1 MPRKGKSKNSAITR
15 PYFIV
20 DIDKLFKPNSE
31 SIQNPNKETEDLLN
45 ASIYSNALKKA
56 IEKAPADNGT
66 FIIGLFGEWGIG
78 KSTIIKNV
86 QADLEKQNK
95 QNYKFIVYDA
105 WKFVKDSFRRAFLLH
120 LVDSLELNKQ
130 QYIGKFYT
138 NKSEDIEIKLTFNK
152 RKFWIFTVLPWCIYS
167 LIVISLLLYCGALNW
182 EQKAAIAIIGAF
194 ISFVIKSYA
203 KLFDELKIN
212 KQTPYLFSEEQ
223 FADCFSGI
231 LKQTLKQ
238 PNFITRLCNL
248 GKGTP
253 LFDKLIIV
261 IDNIDRCSP
270 DTTYELLSTIKTFLI
285 NHDNLILI
293 IPVDEVA
300 LCEHLQAKFGGD
312 PNRAKEFLRKIFNL
326 EIRIK
331 PLENVELYD
340 FANKTNQD
348 YNLGFSPD
356 AIDIISKEYASNPR
370 RIIQFFN
377 NAKAEW
383 DIIYQRLQNFSD
395 TDIELAKNTMCK
407 LLIIR
412 EEWDFYYNQ
421 IRQDPSKLLSGTYSG
436 QENKKSISALNIFLK
451 ATEFYPVITDES
463 KLTKII
469 SNNKL
474 FDDLPIKTISDLK
487 SLDIDKVASFI
498 KKSEDNQAKI
508 IKYIEK
514 QIKLSLKRDIIGNTV
529 SLFKFTLQTNCAIGG
544 LSNQNNIRLQT
555 VLKGHI
561 GSIVSTMLEKASIED
576 FADDLISYINM
587 LNQHNQT
594 YIFTEIMD
602 NCIVPTIK
610 LPDYPKEYIA
620 TSTDLLYAKLI
631 TSMADKKLF
640 NKYKKHFST
649 WKQYIS
655 DEILDIDKIA
665 AADLKYFIT
674 DELQKSLINTISLK
688 DNEET
693 QNLHTSVYLLEHY
706 NQNPQLV
713 SAIFDKLNSI
723 YPQYNPGQKSKSI
736 KFINSILSILMV
748 IQPKNFTANIFP
760 VINKLLA
767 NRYYGQ
773 NIAAHESYAD
783 REEYIKVIDLLCSVL
798 NFSLNTEIPQE
809 TTTELNAF
817 LKTLLLKLIGR
828 QPDLRIHIIK
838 SIRTHITNEHS
849 DITQLAD
856 FVFGT
861 NVHDEDYAHIIKN
874 SAIWRYSNRDK
885 NSPDYYCIDDNKLA
899 AEIQSFLPELNTSDT
914 TKQSLLQNLLDY
926 LIIHRENAVKL
937 AIQTVNDGKI
947 ITNLPPKAKT
957 MALQHIY
964 ANIGEYESDTPML
977 KLIAQNGD
985 TEAIKDLVE
994 NILLKKMVDPNTK
1007 NVALEIFDS
1016 IPKAKATKYR
1026 KKMNALK

>member
-1 MPRKGKSKNSAITR
+1 MLHRVKKEK
-15 PYFIV
+15 
-20 DIDKLFKPNSE
+20 DI
-31 SIQNPNKETEDLLN
+31 NKETEDLLN
-45 ASIYSNALKKA
+45 GSIYSNTLKKA
-56 IEKAPADNGT
+56 IENAPVNNGT
-66 FIIGLFGEWGIG
+66 FVIGLFGEWGIG

-86 QADLEKQNK
+86 KEHLEQSSEKS
-95 QNYKFIVYDA
+95 YKFVIYDA
-105 WKFVKDSFRRAFLLH
+105 WKFVNDSFRRAFLLH
-120 LVDSLELNKQ
+120 LVDSLTLSKTP
-130 QYIGKFYT
+130 YMDKFYT
-138 NKSEDIEIKLTFNK
+138 TISEDKEIKVAYNS
-152 RKFWIFTVLPWCIYS
+152 RKFWLFTIFPWVLCLGSIGSLWYWGKSDSTILKIIYTIITPFITLVINS
-167 LIVISLLLYCGALNW
+167 LGKV
-182 EQKAAIAIIGAF
+182 
-194 ISFVIKSYA
+194 
-203 KLFDELKIN
+203 FDELKIT
-212 KQTPYLFSEEQ
+212 KQTPAIFSAEQ
-223 FADCFSGI
+223 FTDCFSDI
-231 LKQTLKQ
+231 LNKSLKKT
-238 PNFITRLCNL
+238 NFITRLYNWVIGSPSC
-248 GKGTP
+248 
-253 LFDKLIIV
+253 DKLVIV
-261 IDNIDRCSP
+261 IDNIDRCSAE
-270 DTTYELLSTIKTFLI
+270 TTYELLSTIKTFLI
-285 NHDNLILI
+285 NHDNLIFV
-293 IPVDEVA
+293 IPVDELA
-300 LCEHLQAKFGGD
+300 LCEHLQERFG
-312 PNRAKEFLRKIFNL
+312 NSSMRAKEFLRKIFNL

-331 PLENVELYD
+331 PLETVELYD

-383 DIIYQRLQNFSD
+383 DIIYQRLQDFSD

-421 IRQDPSKLLSGTYSG
+421 IRQDSSKLLSGTYSG
-436 QENKKSISALNIFLK
+436 PENKKIISALNIFLK
-451 ATEFYPVITDES
+451 STEFYPIITDES
-463 KLTKII
+463 KLAKII

-474 FDDLPIKTISDLK
+474 FDDLPIKTVADLQ

-498 KKSEDNQAKI
+498 KKSEDNQSKI

-514 QIKLSLKRDIIGNTV
+514 QIKLSLERDIIGNTV
-529 SLFKFTLQTNCAIGG
+529 SLFKFTLQTNRAIGG

-602 NCIVPTIK
+602 KCISPSIK
-610 LPDYPKEYIA
+610 MPDYPNKY
-620 TSTDLLYAKLI
+620 TPTQTDLLYVNLI
-631 TSMADKKLF
+631 NGVLNKKLF
-640 NKYKKHFST
+640 GKYRKQFSI
-649 WKQYIS
+649 WKQYVSEGIM
-655 DEILDIDKIA
+655 DITNIPVEN
-665 AADLKYFIT
+665 LKYFIT
-674 DELQKSLINTISLK
+674 DDLQEQFIDKINLK
-688 DNEET
+688 NDET
-693 QNLHTSVYLLEHY
+693 DYLQANIHLLKGYKQDAHVVKRLFTKLAAVYPEY
-706 NQNPQLV
+706 N
-713 SAIFDKLNSI
+713 A
-723 YPQYNPGQKSKSI
+723 GQKSRSI
-736 KFINSILSILMV
+736 KLLNEVLLVLSAIDYKNYDDAIYSLILRLLKNSYYGYNIINNETFADTDEYVKIIGLFCNILNYTLNKNINSNKVEELNKFLINSLQTLSS
-748 IQPKNFTANIFP
+748 KNRNLS
-760 VINKLLA
+760 V
-767 NRYYGQ
+767 
-773 NIAAHESYAD
+773 
-783 REEYIKVIDLLCSVL
+783 SVL
-798 NFSLNTEIPQE
+798 
-809 TTTELNAF
+809 A
-817 LKTLLLKLIGR
+817 LIKK
-828 QPDLRIHIIK
+828 HIVND
-838 SIRTHITNEHS
+838 SSSVWR
-849 DITQLAD
+849 LAD
-856 FVFGT
+856 LVFGAK
-861 NVHDEDYAHIIKN
+861 NYNKDYEKIMHN
-874 SAIWRYSNRDK
+874 MTGWYYSNRDK
-885 NSPDYYCIDDNKLA
+885 NASDYYCIDDNKLA